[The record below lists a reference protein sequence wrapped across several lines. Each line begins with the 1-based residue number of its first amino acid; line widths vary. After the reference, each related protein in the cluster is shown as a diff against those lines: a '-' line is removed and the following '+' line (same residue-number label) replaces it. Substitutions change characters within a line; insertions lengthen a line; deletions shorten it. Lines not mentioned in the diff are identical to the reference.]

1 MKIGDD
7 VFDAAR
13 LQEDWPTRIA
23 YARAARV
30 ALHVQEVGGE
40 LLEADLGDAPIS
52 GQGEVVLRPEHSI
65 ADVPKGGSLELGVLE
80 GVEVPRW
87 SDLSR
92 LNVVYRTREEH
103 ECYGQGRAER
113 VTDEQR

>member
-1 MKIGDD
+1 MKIG
-7 VFDAAR
+7 AALSAPAR
-13 LQEDWPTRIA
+13 LQDDWPSGID

-52 GQGEVVLRPEHSI
+52 GQGKVVLRPEHSI

-80 GVEVPRW
+80 GVEVPRR
-87 SDLSR
+87 SELSR
-92 LNVVYRTREEH
+92 LDVVYRTREEH
-103 ECYGQGRAER
+103 ERDVRATEVGNEVR
-113 VTDEQR
+113 V